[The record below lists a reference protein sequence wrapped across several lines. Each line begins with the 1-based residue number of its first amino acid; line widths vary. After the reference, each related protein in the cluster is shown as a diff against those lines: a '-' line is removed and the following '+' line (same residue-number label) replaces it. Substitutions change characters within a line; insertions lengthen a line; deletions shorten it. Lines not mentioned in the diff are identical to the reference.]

1 MIFKIIVQNMDG
13 SLKWEVPYD
22 SFSFTEVL
30 NDGASGTVTFTEQ
43 TIKAIADFYDIDTDF
58 IFQAGYREIYIYD
71 EDNNI
76 IFGGFIG
83 EPTSSK
89 TANGE
94 KTRTL
99 AINSWIDLLEARF
112 TNHPDVAMKV
122 EFVNKY
128 AWEVIEELVN
138 YTQALDYGD
147 FGFTLGTQPNDVQ
160 RNRTLYFSTIKE
172 AFQKLVGTSVINGI
186 DIDITPQ
193 KVINTYYPKKG
204 SSKPNHVLVDGVN
217 IRSYSTRTIFMNQM
231 ANEIFVFGEGQ
242 RDDMAIEVVTS
253 SSTFKENYFLL
264 QRGISEKDTGTSAN
278 LIAKGEKAIEQLQS
292 PRKIPTVVCD
302 YDSPLY
308 TEYGTGDDLP
318 VIISDENINASYRL
332 KQRTLN
338 NQGEVTLTFDETI
351 S

>member
-1 MIFKIIVQNMDG
+1 MIFKIIVQNADG

-22 SFSFTEVL
+22 TFSFTEVL
-30 NDGASGTVTFTEQ
+30 NDGASGTISFNEQ
-43 TIKAIADFYDIDTDF
+43 TIKAIAEYYAIDTDF
-58 IFQAGYREIYIYD
+58 IFQAGYREVYIYD
-71 EDNNI
+71 EDGNL

-112 TNHPDVAMKV
+112 TNHPSVAMKL
-122 EFVNKY
+122 EFSNKY
-128 AWEVIEELVN
+128 AWEVIEALIN
-138 YTQALDYGD
+138 YTQGLSYGD

-160 RNRTLYFSTIKE
+160 RDRTFYFSTIKE
-172 AFQKLVGTSVINGI
+172 AIQKLVGTEVINGI
-186 DIDITPQ
+186 DIDITPA
-193 KVINTYYPKKG
+193 KVINCYYPKKG
-204 SSKPNHVLVDGVN
+204 SSKPNHALVDGVN

-231 ANEIFVFGEGQ
+231 ANEVFVFGEGQ
-242 RDDMAIEVVTS
+242 RDNMAIEVVTS
-253 SSTFKENYFLL
+253 SNTFKENYFLL
-264 QRGISEKDTGTSAN
+264 QRGISEKDTATSVN
-278 LIAKGEKAIEQLQS
+278 LIAKGQKALEQLQS

-308 TEYGTGDDLP
+308 TEYELGDDLP
-318 VIISDENINASYRL
+318 VLIPDENINASYRL

-338 NQGEVTLTFDETI
+338 NEGEITLTFDEEI